1 MELADFFFAGSVFD
15 RTTPI
20 LRIRRRGG
28 GGSAAKSK
36 IIKNGEFLK
45 FQNIQVIFFKSIS
58 NIYILQKK
66 NGTNRSGQ

>member
-36 IIKNGEFLK
+36 IIKNGEFSILRRIRRRHRGESLK
-45 FQNIQVIFFKSIS
+45 WV
-58 NIYILQKK
+58 
-66 NGTNRSGQ
+66 